1 MQIYKLNSAT
11 KFTKAQVLQ
20 QEQKVKEL
28 FKNAYKSVKFKN
40 ETIEYDHTWGN
51 KDLPKNWAE
60 LKLLENELKEA
71 SGIALKNVQEHIID
85 TVGKTAEMVVKDYTN
100 ILKSANLK
108 IEEAFVN
115 VPKDTVKAIVNGS
128 MYDPPMHLSDR
139 IWPMEQKIRDDIDY
153 IVAQGV
159 ALQKP
164 TYDIAKDLEKYV
176 NPEAKK
182 DWSWSK
188 VYPGTSKRVDYN
200 AQRVARTSIT
210 HGYQY
215 SVKNCAE
222 NDPIAIGIEWLASNS
237 VRSCPICQERNGKI
251 YKPED
256 LPLDHPN
263 GMCTMAI
270 AYDKSLDEIADEL
283 SAELQKEFDEQIN
296 LMNEETK
303 KKAEEIANKESVAKV
318 PEKKVKVPTFTWYQ
332 NEYLGKYGYSVKNI
346 PSYGEWKV
354 TISDDDWLK
363 ITELCKKQGYVT
375 ESGSADIKMFFEKK
389 LGKVK
394 YKYQTVSKVL
404 DNGEEIAKI
413 ADELN
418 AAKQALNDIP
428 QMKLSGVWQ
437 EDVTLSDYAYK
448 KDAIPKKVKYFEKE
462 IKKWEIEANGSGSAT
477 YKEYAKGK
485 VVEFKKHIDD
495 LVEYEKQGEKY
506 IKAAEAVNKLQKE
519 QDKLLG
525 KIIKQ
530 FDDADYTENAKK
542 AAMNFSDRYKADKVL
557 RPSLDRQ
564 WTQLSEQQK
573 YSVWQYTEGSG
584 GFNRPLSGYEHSW
597 QRGDFKGIG
606 NVSLSNENANRY
618 VPNAFERFTHNGVV
632 DYKKG
637 VQSLTTA
644 IEQTPFENS
653 MWLVRGSDSSG
664 LAGLLEGDL
673 FTYDQAKSLIN
684 NGNINQM
691 KQTLVGQEF
700 TNHAYTSTGIAKDA
714 GFSGNVKYEIY
725 CPKGTKGIYAE
736 PQSAYGRT
744 ARDTMYEAGK
754 YYNSV
759 GGEAEVI
766 LQRGTTFR
774 ITDVTEEYGT
784 IKVQMEVVAQ
794 PDYFVT
800 GLEQTITNGAT
811 KF

>member
-20 QEQKVKEL
+20 QEQKVKKL
-28 FKNAYKSVKFKN
+28 FEDAYKSVRKSNFDLLMSGEK
-40 ETIEYDHTWGN
+40 
-51 KDLPKNWAE
+51 LPKNWAE

-71 SGIALKNVQEHIID
+71 SGTALKNVQEHIID

-303 KKAEEIANKESVAKV
+303 KKAEEIANKESVAKI

-332 NEYLGKYGYSVKNI
+332 NEYLGKYGYSVDNMPKDF
-346 PSYGEWKV
+346 YDWKV
-354 TISDDDWLK
+354 KVSAKDYEK
-363 ITELCKKQGYVT
+363 IQKLCEKQGWYDGYGFPDT
-375 ESGSADIKMFFEKK
+375 KKFFDTK

-404 DNGEEIAKI
+404 DKGDEISKI

-462 IKKWEIEANGSGSAT
+462 IKQWEIEANGSGSAS

-495 LVEYEKQGEKY
+495 LAEYEKQGEKY
-506 IKAAEAVNKLQKE
+506 VKAAEVVTKLQKE

-525 KIIKQ
+525 NVIKQ

-542 AAMNFSDRYKADKVL
+542 AARNFSDKYKADKAL

-573 YSVWQYTEGSG
+573 YSVWQYTYGSG
-584 GFNRPLSGYEHSW
+584 GFNRPLSGYDGYWDRSC
-597 QRGDFKGIG
+597 FKGIG
-606 NVSLSNENANRY
+606 NVSLANENKRETIF
-618 VPNAFERFTHNGVV
+618 VSAFEKFEVNGNV
-632 DYKKG
+632 DFKG
-637 VQSLTTA
+637 AVKGLTTA
-644 IEQTPFENS
+644 IEQTTLDENII
-653 MWLVRGSDSSG
+653 LYRGSRTDG
-664 LAGLLEGDL
+664 LAGLIEGDL
-673 FTYDQAKSLIN
+673 FSYDDAMEIIN
-684 NGNINQM
+684 SGNVEQM
-691 KQTLVGQEF
+691 RNAFVGQEF
-700 TNHAYTSTGIAKDA
+700 TNHAFTSCGISSQTK
-714 GFSGNVKYEIY
+714 FSGKVQYRVY
-725 CPKGTKGIYAE
+725 CPKGTKGLYAE
-736 PQSAYGRT
+736 PQSNFGRT
-744 ARDTMYEAGK
+744 SASNFYTPGK
-754 YYNSV
+754 QYSEV
-759 GGEAEVI
+759 GLEAEVI
-766 LQRGTTFR
+766 VQRGTTYR
-774 ITDVTEEYGT
+774 VTNIEYEYGKIT
-784 IKVQMEVVAQ
+784 VDMEVVAQ

-800 GLEQTITNGAT
+800 GLEQTITNGTT